1 VELRGEH
8 QRRIVDVIGSNTRP
22 EPFDRHDVVRGVD
35 LDRGLILLG
44 RRDRLPCYVSPELL
58 GEVAVAGVGARVR
71 GQLYRP
77 VFGKP
82 FVLAEAIELDE
93 HPDED

>member
-1 VELRGEH
+1 
-8 QRRIVDVIGSNTRP
+8 
-22 EPFDRHDVVRGVD
+22 
-35 LDRGLILLG
+35 
-44 RRDRLPCYVSPELL
+44 
-58 GEVAVAGVGARVR
+58 VR